1 MHAKYVASQFV
12 QLNHVASK
20 LSFVALAPHP
30 GDGCTIENVSM
41 SIYANRPLGSC
52 AMHGQSCQVV
62 IEDTVGQF
70 AHTECQYT
78 KYWHASAFELVW
90 YHATKY
96 VVVCY
101 QFLALPLLVA
111 GHLQIGL

>member
-1 MHAKYVASQFV
+1 
-12 QLNHVASK
+12 
-20 LSFVALAPHP
+20 
-30 GDGCTIENVSM
+30 M
-41 SIYANRPLGSC
+41 STYANWQLGSC
-52 AMHGQSCQVV
+52 AMHGQSCQIV
-62 IEDTVGQF
+62 IEDTVAQF

-96 VVVCY
+96 AVVCY

-111 GHLQIGL
+111 GHLQIGLSLMVTLSLYKGKYHDASLYMLQWKYNCESG